1 MRKMMTKEVT
11 STTVKIAKMEMVDGL
26 PQAITLPNEVMLGN
40 VSVER
45 AQKEVTK
52 KHGAGVTVFEVL
64 PETTV
69 YEMAVEDFIKL
80 AVVKVEESP
89 TEQE

>member
-1 MRKMMTKEVT
+1 MRKMMSKEVT
-11 STTVKIAKMEMVDGL
+11 STIVKMAKMEMVEGL
-26 PQAITLPNEVMLGN
+26 PQAVTLPNEVMLGN

-45 AQKEVTK
+45 AQKEATK

-69 YEMAVEDFIKL
+69 YEMPVEDFIKL
-80 AVVKVEESP
+80 ATVKVEE
-89 TEQE
+89 TEEQE

>member
-1 MRKMMTKEVT
+1 MRKMMSKEVT
-11 STTVKIAKMEMVDGL
+11 STIVKMAKMEMVEGL
-26 PQAITLPNEVMLGN
+26 PQAVTLPNEVMLGN

-69 YEMAVEDFIKL
+69 YEMPVEDFIKL
-80 AVVKVEESP
+80 ATVKVEE
-89 TEQE
+89 TEEQE